1 MHIKQSLT
9 LQCKLAFPLDC
20 HSMNNLESAEK
31 CAKSIEECLS
41 ACNTDSIKRAG
52 NLFLNKNF
60 DLNEKYVALTNEK
73 LDAQV
78 EKVDYSNSVTAAGII
93 NGWVSEKTDGLIDSV
108 ISPEMISEET
118 LMTLV
123 TAILFKGKWKEK
135 FHPAGKRV
143 FRSISG
149 KTNEVEVRGRSNL
162 WIRNVFEGIKYHVLD
177 LLREITCIELSTLKF
192 FEYAL
197 LA

>member
-1 MHIKQSLT
+1 
-9 LQCKLAFPLDC
+9 
-20 HSMNNLESAEK
+20 MNNLESTET

-52 NLFLNKNF
+52 NIFLNEKFNP
-60 DLNEKYVALTNEK
+60 NEKYVALTNEK
-73 LDAQV
+73 LDAEV
-78 EKVDYSNSVTAAGII
+78 SKVDYSNSVTAAGII

-108 ISPEMISEET
+108 ISQEMISEKT

-135 FHPAGKRV
+135 FHPAGKQV

-149 KTNEVEVRGRSNL
+149 KTNEVEVRGGSDFRS
-162 WIRNVFEGIKYHVLD
+162 RKVFEGIKYHVLG
-177 LLREITCIELSTLKF
+177 LLREIACIELSTLKF

>member
-1 MHIKQSLT
+1 MK
-9 LQCKLAFPLDC
+9 
-20 HSMNNLESAEK
+20 NLESTEK

-52 NLFLNKNF
+52 NIFLNKKF
-60 DLNEKYVALTNEK
+60 DLNEKYVALINEK
-73 LDAQV
+73 LDAEV
-78 EKVDYSNSVTAAGII
+78 EKVDYSYSVIAAGII
-93 NGWVSEKTDGLIDSV
+93 NGWVSEKTDGSVNSV
-108 ISPEMISEET
+108 ISPEIISEET

-149 KTNEVEVRGRSNL
+149 KTNEVEVRGGSGFRS
-162 WIRNVFEGIKYHVLD
+162 RKVFD
-177 LLREITCIELSTLKF
+177 LLFVR
-192 FEYAL
+192 
-197 LA
+197 